1 MIDADT
7 GEGVVEA
14 GKKLTP
20 RCSQLTEKGVK
31 SHQGDRRGPGRLLS
45 GRGHRQP
52 RKPVRSISRPATGID
67 EPRAARGDL
76 IEAGYDEIKVLDI
89 DHINVGA
96 YIRNT
101 LMADKNRKP
110 PGSAVRYLPCDASG

>member
-1 MIDADT
+1 MIDADS
-7 GEGVVEA
+7 GEVVVEA

-20 RCSQLTEKGVK
+20 RLLKQLTEKGVK
-31 SHQGDRRGPGRLLS
+31 FIKATDDDLVGSYLAEDIVNPETGEVYLEAGDELEFAVDAKS
-45 GRGHRQP
+45 GE
-52 RKPVRSISRPATGID
+52 RKGNLV
-67 EPRAARGDL
+67 DL

-101 LMADKNRKP
+101 PHSRQEHLA
-110 PGSAVRYLPCDASG
+110 PGSAV